1 MLLPGET
8 ELGSEQTQGH
18 MSYSLEEVGTGGV
31 ENGRCE
37 PKAKPETS
45 NLTVY
50 SARSWYA

>member
-1 MLLPGET
+1 MLLPRET
-8 ELGSEQTQGH
+8 ELGSEQTQEP

-50 SARSWYA
+50 FSIWAS